1 MFRKFQLEIV
11 NQWNAVELSAL
22 IHHLEPIISF
32 QLQKSACSLIQ
43 YRITN
48 LPGNVSHFRSH
59 RTTVWRVFKTVW
71 RVWRAR
77 DEGLLCL
84 GLTWW
89 FERSGLRYRSVIKCS
104 TLIVDTKARY
114 RVHKCVINCCIIEL
128 NWSVHEQK
136 WWTNCVIPF
145 RSHLFNFHSLL
156 TTSAPWQ
163 K

>member
-1 MFRKFQLEIV
+1 MNKNTYIQGLTNAISRCPIRHTTTKFRILVLFLWPGLST
-11 NQWNAVELSAL
+11 NQIASSTDMTSPVKRPL
-22 IHHLEPIISF
+22 
-32 QLQKSACSLIQ
+32 
-43 YRITN
+43 
-48 LPGNVSHFRSH
+48 
-59 RTTVWRVFKTVW
+59 
-71 RVWRAR
+71 VWRAR

-145 RSHLFNFHSLL
+145 RSHLFNFHSLFFFHKPPL
-156 TTSAPWQ
+156 VWLV
-163 K
+163 